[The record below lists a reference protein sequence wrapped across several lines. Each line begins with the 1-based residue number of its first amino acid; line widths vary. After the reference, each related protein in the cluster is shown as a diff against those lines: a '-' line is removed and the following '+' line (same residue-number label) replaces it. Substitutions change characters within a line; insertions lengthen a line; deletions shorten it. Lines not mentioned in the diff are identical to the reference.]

1 STRYLDERLDG
12 MAYTIGSYKLA
23 CQKDIVE
30 LLIQIRE
37 MVLDEL
43 DGKDN
48 PRTERVVAGLARRV
62 DIPEMNEE

>member
-1 STRYLDERLDG
+1 

-62 DIPEMNEE
+62 DRPMDE